1 MFWKKIK
8 LKDQV
13 QEVHSILCMVHVF
26 SGYRTLALCWQFE
39 FSCRNERERVRE
51 KEEREKL
58 GIITDQWPISSRPL
72 LIDYRI
78 ANVYLCVI
86 WPFSVNSDCKQGLR
100 DWSDQCV
107 RRQIDRYGYWSE
119 GRSQSILNLF
129 HQNTKPYRASVD
141 LYLYNFC
148 INWCSHEY
156 KWYKCKFRIQHR
168 IDRVWKG
175 NSAKLS

>member
-1 MFWKKIK
+1 
-8 LKDQV
+8 
-13 QEVHSILCMVHVF
+13 MVHVF

-39 FSCRNERERVRE
+39 FSCSNERERVRE
-51 KEEREKL
+51 RKERERSWAL
-58 GIITDQWPISSRPL
+58 SQINDLFPRGPCWLIIE
-72 LIDYRI
+72 
-78 ANVYLCVI
+78 VYLCVI

-129 HQNTKPYRASVD
+129 HQNTKPYRASVEFQT
-141 LYLYNFC
+141 YIC
-148 INWCSHEY
+148 IFIIFAPTDAHMNTNE
-156 KWYKCKFRIQHR
+156 HR
-168 IDRVWKG
+168 IDRVWNG

>member
-39 FSCRNERERVRE
+39 FSCSNERERVRE
-51 KEEREKL
+51 RKKRERSWAL
-58 GIITDQWPISSRPL
+58 SQINDLFPRGPCWLIIVSP
-72 LIDYRI
+72 
-78 ANVYLCVI
+78 CVI

>member
-1 MFWKKIK
+1 M
-8 LKDQV
+8 
-13 QEVHSILCMVHVF
+13 
-26 SGYRTLALCWQFE
+26 
-39 FSCRNERERVRE
+39 RERKSERE

-78 ANVYLCVI
+78 ADVYLCVI

-129 HQNTKPYRASVD
+129 HQNTKPYRASVEFQT
-141 LYLYNFC
+141 YIC
-148 INWCSHEY
+148 IFIIFASTDAHMNTNDTNE
-156 KWYKCKFRIQHR
+156 HR

-175 NSAKLS
+175 N